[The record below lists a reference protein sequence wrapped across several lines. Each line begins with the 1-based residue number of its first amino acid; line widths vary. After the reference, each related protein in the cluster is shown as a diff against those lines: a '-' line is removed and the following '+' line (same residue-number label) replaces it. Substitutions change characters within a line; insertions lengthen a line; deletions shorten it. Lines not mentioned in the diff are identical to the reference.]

1 MVKTKSTEKS
11 TASKKNTPKTES
23 KPAKE
28 KKISKSSGS
37 RTSGGKAAADSVAS
51 APAKVDAGKKAGS
64 KVAAKAPAP
73 KKGKGS
79 AAEVET
85 KRELKAAPRAEK
97 RGAVVS
103 GTEEKVKN
111 VKKSKIPAE
120 EVVAAAS
127 EKGAKAKKASV
138 KKIAAPALAV
148 LQNVPAEERA
158 ATRGKRGAAPAVEEL
173 NAPEPAVAPTTALP
187 ATGEKA
193 RGKKAVVKAASRAE
207 ASQEATAPARAASK
221 TTQKATPRTTTV
233 KTATEAQTE
242 GKSTPRAAKA
252 SRGPK
257 ADAVEIK
264 AQPEALAP
272 AVASEAAPKAAAKA
286 APKSKGG
293 KKAAAEATGR
303 SSAVAEQPEAEMTQ
317 VKAAAKAPARAAAK
331 ASAKAAPKAAAAK
344 VAKPSTTASAKA
356 SVDDAA
362 TPAVEGKSTSGTT
375 VKMPVRATRAAAD
388 EETPVEEKA
397 PEVKKKRA
405 STTARTGST
414 KKVTAEKAGKAAATK
429 LRNPKDEDD
438 YDEEELDDDDD
449 DLILEKTTPSK
460 GGKASKASIDM
471 YDDDGGDSEFE
482 EFEFDDDDDEFEGM
496 SESSRKKRSSQ
507 KSTDRGAEDFIA
519 IAEKLNR
526 SSEKS
531 SKSDDDF
538 FDYDGDSDMDGAGD
552 RSFTAA
558 IASQLFYKGKEK
570 GYITYTELAEIVS
583 EDLNADQ
590 VDEIYSILSESSISI
605 VESEGEKDSPL
616 KKSAM
621 DSSLAHSNDPV
632 RMYLRKMGEVALL
645 TREGEVDIAKRIKE
659 GEARVMEVVLNSH
672 IAVEEIIKLG
682 DLLRRGKIRLRDVT
696 KKYDDLTIDADE
708 EQQKEDVIRLID
720 RIRKLKK
727 DMAKYSSTQKTK
739 VKPISTINTFSRKR
753 LSPFE
758 KAQLELFDALCELQ
772 LTKKQIQAF
781 VDKMRSYLTRIEDL
795 ERIIKNIELRLGIT
809 YDDIKEALKGSKSL
823 KSRHGMLSPAKLAD
837 YDRRIREVNKHVARV
852 EKEIGLDVFSL
863 RSTFHN
869 IMSGEIQAEQ
879 AKSELVE
886 ANLRLVVSIAKKYT
900 NRGLQFLDLIQE
912 GNIGLMK
919 AVDKFEYTRGYK
931 FSTYATW
938 WIRQAITRS
947 IADQARTIRIPV
959 HMIETINK
967 LNRVSRMLVQ
977 ELGREPSPDEIAE
990 RMEIPADKVLKVLK
1004 IAKEPISLEAPVGD
1018 EEDSHLGDFLED
1030 KSVIAPQEAVVARS
1044 LEEQVRKVLSTLSP
1058 REEKVLRMRFGI
1070 GARSDHTLEEVGQD
1084 FSVTRE
1090 RIRQIE
1096 AKALRKLRHPS
1107 RAKSLKGFSE

>member
-1 MVKTKSTEKS
+1 MVKTTSTEKS
-11 TASKKNTPKTES
+11 TAAKKNTKKSEPKSEKVKKPKAPAVAKEIPGKTKAPKVKPEDGTKKKSPVAASPKKEKAPATKPGKASIIKNSEKKSPKVSTVSNVEQPKAPKPMKSKPKAEKSAAAKSVSKES
-23 KPAKE
+23 AKAKPLRAVRGSTKAAVEQVTSMVSEIVAPAAVTPARARKTPPKKSTASALAVLKTTQEEKPAKE
-28 KKISKSSGS
+28 TNRG
-37 RTSGGKAAADSVAS
+37 RR
-51 APAKVDAGKKAGS
+51 
-64 KVAAKAPAP
+64 AKAVATAE
-73 KKGKGS
+73 
-79 AAEVET
+79 AA
-85 KRELKAAPRAEK
+85 
-97 RGAVVS
+97 
-103 GTEEKVKN
+103 
-111 VKKSKIPAE
+111 
-120 EVVAAAS
+120 
-127 EKGAKAKKASV
+127 
-138 KKIAAPALAV
+138 
-148 LQNVPAEERA
+148 VPAEA
-158 ATRGKRGAAPAVEEL
+158 ALAAVTNKKRGAAAPKPAKSAKSEEK
-173 NAPEPAVAPTTALP
+173 PTPL
-187 ATGEKA
+187 K
-193 RGKKAVVKAASRAE
+193 VS
-207 ASQEATAPARAASK
+207 
-221 TTQKATPRTTTV
+221 
-233 KTATEAQTE
+233 
-242 GKSTPRAAKA
+242 AAK
-252 SRGPK
+252 S
-257 ADAVEIK
+257 
-264 AQPEALAP
+264 P
-272 AVASEAAPKAAAKA
+272 AKTPS
-286 APKSKGG
+286 S
-293 KKAAAEATGR
+293 AAAETEEGLLEETP
-303 SSAVAEQPEAEMTQ
+303 VTKK
-317 VKAAAKAPARAAAK
+317 VKAAAK
-331 ASAKAAPKAAAAK
+331 SAPK
-344 VAKPSTTASAKA
+344 S
-356 SVDDAA
+356 
-362 TPAVEGKSTSGTT
+362 
-375 VKMPVRATRAAAD
+375 
-388 EETPVEEKA
+388 
-397 PEVKKKRA
+397 
-405 STTARTGST
+405 
-414 KKVTAEKAGKAAATK
+414 
-429 LRNPKDEDD
+429 
-438 YDEEELDDDDD
+438 
-449 DLILEKTTPSK
+449 
-460 GGKASKASIDM
+460 ASKATPRSVVASKSRVKVT
-471 YDDDGGDSEFE
+471 DDEM
-482 EFEFDDDDDEFEGM
+482 DDDDELDDEGDDDDCILDKGVAAGKAGSKAVKPFDIYDDDDTVDGDFDEDFDFDEDEDFENM
-496 SESSRKKRSSQ
+496 DEATRKKKAGK
-507 KSTDRGAEDFIA
+507 KSADRGAEDFVA
-519 IAEKLNR
+519 MAEKLSQANADKASKGDDEFFDFDSDADGEA
-526 SSEKS
+526 SSE
-531 SKSDDDF
+531 
-538 FDYDGDSDMDGAGD
+538 
-552 RSFTAA
+552 RSFSAA

-583 EDLNADQ
+583 DDLNADQ

-605 VESEGEKDSPL
+605 VESENEKESPL
-616 KKSAM
+616 KKSAV
-621 DSSLAHSNDPV
+621 DSTLAHSNDPV

-659 GEARVMEVVLNSH
+659 GEAKVMEVVLNSH

-682 DLLRRGKIRLRDVT
+682 DLLRRGKMRLRDVT
-696 KKYDDLTIDADE
+696 KKYDDLTVDADE
-708 EQQKEDVIRLID
+708 EQQKDDVIRLID
-720 RIRKLKK
+720 RIKKIKK
-727 DMAKYSSTQKTK
+727 DMLKYSLVQKSK
-739 VKPISTINTFSRKR
+739 IKPISAIHTFSRKR

-758 KAQLELFDALCELQ
+758 KAQLELFEALCELQ

-809 YDDIKEALKGSKSL
+809 YNDIKEALKGNKSL

-837 YDRRIREVNKHVARV
+837 YDRRVREVNKHVARV
-852 EKEIGLDVFSL
+852 EKEVGLDVISL
-863 RSTFHN
+863 RTTFHN

-977 ELGREPSPDEIAE
+977 ELGREPTPDEIAE
-990 RMEIPADKVLKVLK
+990 RMEIPPDKVLKVLK